1 MEVAPT
7 DLARRLHQG
16 VRTQKNTRKKIQVVV
31 PGFKIF
37 PFSMRESWKV
47 LFQKKGIHFE
57 WIVHQEGR
65 PEKTAKKLRQECLVI
80 LLNDHHL
87 DDLTHHLCEEKCFGR
102 GRDGSIW
109 VGLATE
115 KVIGSIF
122 PRSEEKTRLCARLCH
137 LVAHFDSL
145 AADLIASEGAEPMF
159 CHQYVDAETFHNW
172 RCYDE
177 KKKGIFWSGKLRVG
191 NFTEAYRDRV
201 ALFERI
207 KGLPH
212 FSWREAANPEK
223 GIRHIVS
230 EKDGYQGLLNL
241 PSNCPGFTSNF
252 FENLAM
258 GACVLQ
264 HAVSGPQPEGLEPGV
279 HYLTYDNN
287 QPESLRELSSRFMSE
302 PSRFQKMAVLGQEV
316 CRRRHTLSVRAAEIF
331 GAAVWQDILRDEVSR
346 FAAQQLRELTKK
358 IRPSS

>member
-1 MEVAPT
+1 
-7 DLARRLHQG
+7 
-16 VRTQKNTRKKIQVVV
+16 
-31 PGFKIF
+31 
-37 PFSMRESWKV
+37 MRESWKI
-47 LFQKKGIHFE
+47 LFQKKGIRFD

-115 KVIGSIF
+115 KVVGSIF
-122 PRSEEKTRLCARLCH
+122 PRSEEKTRFCARLCH
-137 LVAHFDSL
+137 LVAHFDPM
-145 AADLIASEGAEPMF
+145 AAGVISSEGATPLF
-159 CHQYVDAETFHNW
+159 CHQYVDTETFQP
-172 RCYDE
+172 RRRFE
-177 KKKGIFWSGKLRVG
+177 QKIKGIFWAGKLRVG
-191 NFTEAYRDRV
+191 DFAEAYRDRL

-207 KGLPH
+207 KDLPG
-212 FSWREAANPEK
+212 FSWREATNPEK

-230 EKDGYQGLLNL
+230 EKDAYQGLLNL

-264 HAVSGPQPEGLEPGV
+264 HDVSGPHPEGLEPGV
-279 HYLTYDNN
+279 HYLAYDKS
-287 QPESLRELSSRFMSE
+287 QPEALRELSTRFMSE
-302 PSRFQKMAVLGQEV
+302 PDRFQKMVELGQEA
-316 CRRRHTLSVRAAEIF
+316 CCRRHTLSVRAAEIF
-331 GAAVWQDILRDEVSR
+331 GASFRQAIVRNEISR
-346 FAAQQLRELTKK
+346 EAARQVCEIATKIK
-358 IRPSS
+358 NFS

>member
-1 MEVAPT
+1 
-7 DLARRLHQG
+7 
-16 VRTQKNTRKKIQVVV
+16 
-31 PGFKIF
+31 
-37 PFSMRESWKV
+37 MRESWKI
-47 LFQKKGIHFE
+47 LFQKKGIRSD

-65 PEKTAKKLRQECLVI
+65 PEKTAKKIQPEGVVL

-87 DDLTHHLCEEKCFGR
+87 DDLTRHLCEEKRFGR
-102 GRDGSIW
+102 GRDGSVW

-115 KVIGSIF
+115 KVVGSVF

-137 LVAHFDSL
+137 LVAHFDP
-145 AADLIASEGAEPMF
+145 AAAGVISSEGAVPLF
-159 CHQYVDAETFHNW
+159 CHQYADTATFQP
-172 RCYDE
+172 RRRYE
-177 KKKGIFWSGKLRVG
+177 QKKEGIFWAGKLRVG
-191 NFTEAYRDRV
+191 DFAEAYRDRV
-201 ALFERI
+201 ALFDKI
-207 KGLPH
+207 KDLPG
-212 FSWREAANPEK
+212 FYWREATNPDK

-264 HAVSGPQPEGLEPGV
+264 HDVSGPHPEGLEPGD
-279 HYLTYDNN
+279 HYLAYNKS

-302 PSRFQKMAVLGQEV
+302 PSRFHKMAVLGQEV
-316 CRRRHTLSVRAAEIF
+316 CRQRHTLSVRAAEIF
-331 GAAVWQDILRDEVSR
+331 VAAVWQDILRGEISRTAAKKLCEV
-346 FAAQQLRELTKK
+346 TKK

>member
-1 MEVAPT
+1 
-7 DLARRLHQG
+7 
-16 VRTQKNTRKKIQVVV
+16 
-31 PGFKIF
+31 
-37 PFSMRESWKV
+37 MRESWKI
-47 LFQKKGIHFE
+47 LFQKKGIRFD

-115 KVIGSIF
+115 KVVGSIF

-137 LVAHFDSL
+137 LVAHFDP
-145 AADLIASEGAEPMF
+145 AAAGVISSEGAIPLF
-159 CHQYVDAETFHNW
+159 RHQYVDTETFQPRH
-172 RCYDE
+172 RFE
-177 KKKGIFWSGKLRVG
+177 QKKKGIFWAGKLRVG
-191 NFTEAYRDRV
+191 DFAEAYRDRGT
-201 ALFERI
+201 LFEGI
-207 KGLPH
+207 KDLPG
-212 FSWREAANPEK
+212 FSWREATNPEK

-230 EKDGYQGLLNL
+230 EKDAYQGLLNL

-264 HAVSGPQPEGLEPGV
+264 HDVSSPHPEGLEPGV
-279 HYLTYDNN
+279 HYLAYNKN
-287 QPESLRELSSRFMSE
+287 QPEDLRALSTKFMSE
-302 PSRFQKMAVLGQEV
+302 PDRFQKMAELGQGA

-331 GAAVWQDILRDEVSR
+331 GAAVWQDILQGDISQT
-346 FAAQQLRELTKK
+346 AAQQLCELTKK